1 MNFTY
6 KKIFAINLPVMASM
20 LMEQLVNLTDTLFL
34 GRVGETELGTAAL
47 GSMYYTSVYMLGLG
61 FSLGVQVVVAR
72 KNGKGDHEGASNA
85 FRQGF
90 LFLTAL
96 AVLLFSL
103 SQFFSPEILRLLI
116 RSDEVYRAAVQYV
129 HWRDYSFLSAFPLL
143 AIRAL
148 LIGTTRTKAL
158 AVNSLLLVG
167 SNVLLNYLLIF
178 GHGGFPPLGISGAAL
193 ASSLAELIAL
203 AHLAYAV
210 RKDFRGTSFS
220 VDFPTMKNLFN
231 LSFWTMA
238 RSFFCVAPWL
248 LFFIAI
254 EHLGERQLAAANI
267 VRSISMIFF
276 VIVNSLATTGISLV
290 GNLLGAGQS
299 RNLFPTLRKVILL
312 GYATGLP
319 LLMLALL
326 FPTAALGLFT
336 GDTTIVQTALPP
348 FLVMLSTY
356 ILSVPAYTFCNAVI
370 GTGRTKT
377 AFGFQ
382 MITIGAYLA
391 YLGFLS
397 QTKVPLAVF
406 WTAEQ
411 LYVAMLWVLSAAYLK
426 KYRKGSTGKIS
437 SPGS

>member
-34 GRVGETELGTAAL
+34 GRVGETELGAAAL
-47 GSMYYTSVYMLGLG
+47 GSMYYASVYMLGLG
-61 FSLGVQVVVAR
+61 FSLGVQVAVAQ
-72 KNGKGDHEGASNA
+72 KNGKGDHEGTGKA
-85 FRQGF
+85 FGQGF
-90 LFLTAL
+90 LFLSVL
-96 AVLLFSL
+96 AIAVFTL
-103 SQFFSPEILRLLI
+103 SQLFSPEILRHLI
-116 RSDEVYRAAVQYV
+116 RSDEVYEAAVRYV

-148 LIGTTRTKAL
+148 LIGATRTKAL
-158 AVNSLLLVG
+158 AANSLLLVG

-203 AHLAYAV
+203 AHLAYVV
-210 RKDFRGTSFS
+210 RKDFGRASFS
-220 VDFPTMKNLFN
+220 LDIPTMENLFK

-254 EHLGERQLAAANI
+254 EHLGERQLAAANV

-276 VIVNSLATTGISLV
+276 VIVNSLAITGISLV

-299 RNLFPTLRKVILL
+299 RDIFRTLRKVILL

-326 FPTAALGLFT
+326 FPASALGLFT
-336 GDTTIVQTALPP
+336 GDAAIVRTALPP

-411 LYVAMLWVLSAAYLK
+411 LYVAMLWMLSAAYLK
-426 KYRKGSTGKIS
+426 RYRKRDGGTVS

>member
-34 GRVGETELGTAAL
+34 GRVGETELGAAAL
-47 GSMYYTSVYMLGLG
+47 GSMYYTSIYMLGLG
-61 FSLGVQVVVAR
+61 FSLGVQVAIAR
-72 KNGKGDHEGASNA
+72 KNGKGDHKGVSNA

-96 AVLLFSL
+96 AILLFAL
-103 SQFFSPEILRLLI
+103 SQFFSPEILKHLI
-116 RSDEVYRAAVQYV
+116 RSDEVYQAAVQYV

-178 GHGGFPPLGISGAAL
+178 GRGGFPPMGISGAAL
-193 ASSLAELIAL
+193 ASSLAEFIAL
-203 AHLAYAV
+203 AHLIYIV
-210 RKDFRGTSFS
+210 RKDFRRAPFS
-220 VDFPTMKNLFN
+220 LDIPTMKSLFN

-254 EHLGERQLAAANI
+254 EHVGERQLAAANV
-267 VRSISMIFF
+267 VRSISMVFF

-290 GNLLGAGQS
+290 GNLLGAGQF
-299 RNLFPTLRKVILL
+299 RDIFPTLRKVILL
-312 GYATGLP
+312 GYAIGLP
-319 LLMLALL
+319 LLILALL
-326 FPTAALGLFT
+326 FPTVALGLFT
-336 GDTTIVQTALPP
+336 GDAAIVRTALLP

-370 GTGRTKT
+370 GTGKTKT

-382 MITIGAYLA
+382 MITIGTYLA

-411 LYVAMLWVLSAAYLK
+411 LYVAMLWMLSAAYLK
-426 KYRKGSTGKIS
+426 KYRKGSAGKIS
-437 SPGS
+437 SPDS